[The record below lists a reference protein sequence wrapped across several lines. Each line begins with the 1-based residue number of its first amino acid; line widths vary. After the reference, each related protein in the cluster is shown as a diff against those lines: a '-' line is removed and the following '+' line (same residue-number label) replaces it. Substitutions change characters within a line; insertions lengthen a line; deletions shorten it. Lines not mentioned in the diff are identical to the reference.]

1 MSGNLH
7 DWFPKTAHNFLNMS
21 GAIGSILLHVFRPM
35 ILLHPSLTDL
45 TRSDE
50 QGSDIPANL

>member
-1 MSGNLH
+1 MTGNLH

-21 GAIGSILLHVFRPM
+21 GVIGSFLLHVFRPM
-35 ILLHPSLTDL
+35 ILLHPSDL